1 MIKWIK
7 IFITFWITSF
17 FLFPVVFNAF
27 PVMNTKTFMA
37 AVGLVFI
44 GYDLITKKEKFI
56 PKNLFPLFM
65 IAAIVSLAGIFSM
78 TYNNTIDDAY
88 SGYLTSMAVW
98 LSAAYVVCSLIRIS
112 HGKISVELLCEYVIA
127 VCVMQCISCLMIDNM
142 PSVQRV
148 FDTYVNIDQ
157 RTLHEIDRLYG
168 FGANLDVAGTKFSAC
183 LIMVVAMVMKQKD
196 TISDSKL
203 LYYVAAF
210 GLITVVGSMI
220 SRTTYVGV
228 GLAAAYVVMT
238 TDYSST
244 VTYATLRKFLTV
256 LATVFLVIIACVYF
270 YNHDAN
276 FHYWIRFAF
285 ESFFNLFERG
295 EFSSAS
301 TNTLKDMYVFPDNP
315 KTWLIGDG
323 YFSNPYWSD
332 WTYTYIHQNKRGF
345 YMGTDVGY
353 LRFIFYF
360 GVVGLAAF
368 SIFMCKAAQTCA
380 DKCKKYTALFFFVL
394 IANFV
399 VWLKVATD
407 LFLVF
412 ALFICTVNMMPDESE
427 DENVKQLETA
437 NDE

>member
-1 MIKWIK
+1 MIKAIK
-7 IFITFWITSF
+7 IFIAFWVTSF

-27 PVMNTKTFMA
+27 PLMNTKTFMA
-37 AVGLVFI
+37 AIGLVFC
-44 GYDLITKKEKFI
+44 GYAIVSKRSTAV
-56 PKNLFPLFM
+56 PKNLLPLFM
-65 IAAIVSLAGIFSM
+65 IAAVVSLIGVLSM
-78 TYNNTIDDAY
+78 TLNNTIDDAY

-98 LSAAYVVCSLIRIS
+98 LSAAYVVCSCIKFS
-112 HGKISVELLCEYVIA
+112 HGRINIELLCEYVIA
-127 VCVMQCISCLMIDNM
+127 VCVMQCISCLMIDNI
-142 PSVQRV
+142 PEVQRV
-148 FDTYVNIDQ
+148 FDAYVNIDQ

-183 LIMVVAMVMKQKD
+183 LIMLASMVMGQKD
-196 TISDSKL
+196 KMSDLKL

-210 GLITVVGSMI
+210 ALITVVGSMI

-228 GLAAAYVVMT
+228 GLSVACIFVV
-238 TDYSST
+238 TDYHST
-244 VTYATLRKFLTV
+244 VSLSSLRKFTIV
-256 LATVFLVIIACVYF
+256 LVSIFVAASVCVYF
-270 YNHDAN
+270 YNSDAN

-295 EFSSAS
+295 DFSSAS
-301 TNTLKDMYVFPDNP
+301 TETLKDMYVFPDNP
-315 KTWLIGDG
+315 KTWIIGDG

-360 GVVGLAAF
+360 GIIGLTAF

-380 DKCKKYTALFFFVL
+380 DKCSKYAAMFFFIL
-394 IANFV
+394 LANFV
-399 VWLKVATD
+399 IWFKVATD

-412 ALFICTVNMMPDESE
+412 ALFICTVNMMPDEE
-427 DENVKQLETA
+427 ETPAEQLEVA
-437 NDE
+437 EE